1 MEDESKHN
9 SPYPTKWTLVN
20 KKWFNLFQRLYYK
33 SVSIQLDPTNK
44 IIQDILCSPYFQ
56 PGLFVKNIHF
66 LKLQQPAHFNE
77 NNIRQDLLYL
87 LMEHC
92 PNVKNIILTTKGG
105 MMKESNWRYL
115 STVLL
120 ANTRWKLQ
128 SINLQDGYT
137 RETELGDYSLLRENR
152 EFYYYQSVYHSR
164 NTIQNMIFTEDMVE
178 EGDYSLLKEFKNLTT
193 LCILDDGRIGF
204 VNDIPV
210 LLEKL
215 PQLLELSVGLE
226 DGPIER
232 LSQEEINSV
241 VSYPKFKKLEFGDFI
256 HPKKRI

>member
-1 MEDESKHN
+1 
-9 SPYPTKWTLVN
+9 
-20 KKWFNLFQRLYYK
+20 
-33 SVSIQLDPTNK
+33 
-44 IIQDILCSPYFQ
+44 
-56 PGLFVKNIHF
+56 
-66 LKLQQPAHFNE
+66 
-77 NNIRQDLLYL
+77 
-87 LMEHC
+87 
-92 PNVKNIILTTKGG
+92 
-105 MMKESNWRYL
+105 MKESNWRYL